1 MRPLSIISALGILIS
16 GSGCTS
22 VASDTAERSARS
34 ETTATC
40 PTTTENENVAIARV
54 FHEDAINQRNV
65 AALQDILHPEVVHHA
80 AGGYPDFMSADDVAA
95 MMAEFPAAFSD
106 LRIEIDFMVAE
117 DELVVERYTANGTQ
131 DGPLQDLPP
140 SGRQATW
147 TGINIFRIEC
157 GRIAEIWSEVDALSR
172 REQLDGRR
180 VSGS

>member
-1 MRPLSIISALGILIS
+1 
-16 GSGCTS
+16 
-22 VASDTAERSARS
+22 
-34 ETTATC
+34 
-40 PTTTENENVAIARV
+40 
-54 FHEDAINQRNV
+54 
-65 AALQDILHPEVVHHA
+65 
-80 AGGYPDFMSADDVAA
+80 

-117 DELVVERYTANGTQ
+117 DELVVERYTATGTQ